1 LSPPAHDFEVRVSG
15 ILTRSNTRIRPI
27 HLNIDMLGFI
37 HGPAQVYLLA
47 TGWESPARSSTEH
60 RLLSLLY
67 NRAEAHRL

>member
-1 LSPPAHDFEVRVSG
+1 
-15 ILTRSNTRIRPI
+15 
-27 HLNIDMLGFI
+27 MLGFI

-67 NRAEAHRL
+67 TRAEAHKL